1 MTEQALRFMQIVPP
15 GTPQRLALYGE
26 FVASLENG
34 IRKKFADGETIQPL
48 LYQIQAAILDPPSE
62 LVKSKNPIDLDT
74 LICYLQDACTLLP
87 SDNPHRTRFFNNLG
101 FSLWTRY
108 LRMDSDA
115 DLDEAIERYQKALEA
130 HHAGDQSQSS
140 TLSGLGCALV
150 SRYQRSGIDD
160 ADLQLAIT
168 YHRKALESRPEGH
181 PDRDISLNNL
191 GAALWL
197 RFKLTRDQIDLEEA
211 ILHHREALTLRPEGD
226 ENRSSSLCN
235 LAAGLLVRYEET
247 GQLDDLNTAIK
258 LYEQAYTED
267 DATSLDNLAVSLRT
281 RFRREG
287 NVDDIERALGL
298 QLKALP
304 LRPFNHRNRGDSLS
318 NMGLTL
324 HDGFELT
331 HEIDALNSAISYH
344 LEALKYRTVGNWD
357 RPSTLNDV
365 GHALH
370 ARYQAQCNLSDLEEA
385 ISHHREALQLTSSA
399 PRDSRRRRSLTNL
412 GAALLTFC
420 RDFRREEDVLTE
432 AIHLLQD
439 GLSEYSEQQVDR
451 FTCAN
456 ALACSF
462 WLHYHRFGV
471 ADSLEK
477 SIINHRV
484 ALGRASSTKDRVTSL
499 SNYGVSLLARFK
511 RDGNLVELNEAITS
525 QRNALRLC
533 PTEGSMRSAP
543 SRQLALAL
551 EKRFLDSGNVG
562 DLEEATLLH
571 RSSVIHEPPE
581 SSSRH
586 IALSNLGNNLL
597 LLYEQN
603 GDLQALKEAIKIHTD
618 VLSKLN
624 PTHADYAT
632 ALGCRG
638 ASLRSRY
645 EEFGDL
651 QDLAEAVELRTQ
663 ALQFESSDLS
673 RAIIHNDIGN
683 IYWLRYE
690 RLGNPFDIHAS
701 ISHFRDAVAL
711 SRTSPHY
718 MDLFHT
724 NLAVALHSKFELE
737 NKRALLDEALGYL
750 DKIQYAPDSK
760 ATAHAHHH
768 LTLGNIYQSY
778 HQTYGEKECLV
789 KAIAHLEEASVL
801 PAAYEDE
808 YKIYNDLGIVLK
820 DRYETRGDMDDLEGA
835 IECHRKAAALISSR
849 KYKLPPTL
857 MSLANTILTRFE
869 HLGREDDLQEALAR
883 HRDVLQFISEDDAL
897 RYRCLNNVGI
907 TLLLRFKHY
916 HERKDLED
924 SISSYRQALLL
935 LSPLHPDQC
944 MCLDNLGCALQTL
957 FEETKNETYL
967 IEAIDCRRK
976 ALDLCAPGHVSRY
989 TSLYNLGQV
998 LLNFFHLKGEMSILN
1013 ESAEHLSKA
1022 KEETSDDHPVRTI
1035 INAGLA
1041 ACFLIRGEQDSRIDQ
1056 NLAFALFEEAT
1067 THRTATS
1074 KSRFDVALQ
1083 WTKAAEKYKHPS
1095 VLLAYSSTLSLLQ
1108 QSLLINP
1115 TIESQRDFLIHLP
1128 KSLACDACACA
1139 IESGE
1144 IEKAVE
1150 LLELGR
1156 VILWNRMRGYRHTM
1170 DGLRKS
1176 HPTLVSKFEN
1186 LCASLERLATSSE
1199 TGQNMASPKRS
1210 SEVKYSSP
1218 FELKMRNQRLLLQ
1231 QWDEVVTKIRMLP
1244 GHDGFLKP
1252 IPFDTLQS
1260 AGAEGPVIIV
1270 NLSERRCDAII
1281 LVQGRPPVLVP
1292 LQSISVDAVEAM
1304 NVDLQESLVLSRNQL
1319 EIDAAASK
1327 IPLRKLWNMRLNKIQ
1342 TVLRNLWKHVGYPI
1356 HQQLLEINVQEM
1368 SRIWWYPTGQLCAL
1382 PIHAAGPYHVEMKNI
1397 PDLYISSYTPTLS
1410 SLISARAV
1418 KDLATSPSF
1427 LAIGVPDNT
1436 LRSAEEEIAKIKNYI
1451 PDVKVMIGEQVTRDP
1466 LLCALRQHSWAHFA
1480 CHGHW
1485 NARQPF
1491 QSCFELFGK
1500 ESISVLELAKE
1511 RLTHAEF
1518 AFLSACFAA
1527 TPDLAGAP
1535 DEVIHLASALQF
1547 SGFRSV
1553 VGTLW
1558 ELIDKDAPQLAS
1570 DFYQDLVQEGKD
1582 KLDFKDTARALSL
1595 AVNKLREK
1603 PNMTPNRWIQIIH
1616 IGG

>member
-1 MTEQALRFMQIVPP
+1 
-15 GTPQRLALYGE
+15 
-26 FVASLENG
+26 
-34 IRKKFADGETIQPL
+34 
-48 LYQIQAAILDPPSE
+48 
-62 LVKSKNPIDLDT
+62 
-74 LICYLQDACTLLP
+74 
-87 SDNPHRTRFFNNLG
+87 
-101 FSLWTRY
+101 
-108 LRMDSDA
+108 MDSDA

-399 PRDSRRRRSLTNL
+399 PRDSL
-412 GAALLTFC
+412 
-420 RDFRREEDVLTE
+420 
-432 AIHLLQD
+432 
-439 GLSEYSEQQVDR
+439 DR

-718 MDLFHT
+718 MDF
-724 NLAVALHSKFELE
+724 
-737 NKRALLDEALGYL
+737 
-750 DKIQYAPDSK
+750 
-760 ATAHAHHH
+760 
-768 LTLGNIYQSY
+768 
-778 HQTYGEKECLV
+778 
-789 KAIAHLEEASVL
+789 
-801 PAAYEDE
+801 
-808 YKIYNDLGIVLK
+808 
-820 DRYETRGDMDDLEGA
+820 
-835 IECHRKAAALISSR
+835 
-849 KYKLPPTL
+849 
-857 MSLANTILTRFE
+857 
-869 HLGREDDLQEALAR
+869 
-883 HRDVLQFISEDDAL
+883 
-897 RYRCLNNVGI
+897 
-907 TLLLRFKHY
+907 
-916 HERKDLED
+916 
-924 SISSYRQALLL
+924 
-935 LSPLHPDQC
+935 
-944 MCLDNLGCALQTL
+944 
-957 FEETKNETYL
+957 
-967 IEAIDCRRK
+967 
-976 ALDLCAPGHVSRY
+976 
-989 TSLYNLGQV
+989 
-998 LLNFFHLKGEMSILN
+998 
-1013 ESAEHLSKA
+1013 
-1022 KEETSDDHPVRTI
+1022 
-1035 INAGLA
+1035 
-1041 ACFLIRGEQDSRIDQ
+1041 
-1056 NLAFALFEEAT
+1056 
-1067 THRTATS
+1067 
-1074 KSRFDVALQ
+1074 
-1083 WTKAAEKYKHPS
+1083 
-1095 VLLAYSSTLSLLQ
+1095 
-1108 QSLLINP
+1108 LLINP

-1176 HPTLVSKFEN
+1176 HPTL
-1186 LCASLERLATSSE
+1186 
-1199 TGQNMASPKRS
+1199 
-1210 SEVKYSSP
+1210 VKYSSP

-1304 NVDLQESLVLSRNQL
+1304 N
-1319 EIDAAASK
+1319 
-1327 IPLRKLWNMRLNKIQ
+1327 LWNMRLNKIQ